1 MLPIVLAIA
10 IWGAKWQGKTVRC
23 WCDNAAVVAAV
34 KSEWCKNKHAM
45 HLLRCLYFFQ
55 AAYQVRLIT
64 EHIKGSHDELAD
76 AISRNNSSKFLSMMT
91 SAQQV
96 PVAVHP
102 HLKQVLVDRPVD
114 WTSQAWRNLLS
125 TILPRD

>member
-1 MLPIVLAIA
+1 
-10 IWGAKWQGKTVRC
+10 
-23 WCDNAAVVAAV
+23 
-34 KSEWCKNKHAM
+34 M

-55 AAYQVRLIT
+55 AAYQVKLMT
-64 EHIKGSHDELAD
+64 EHIKRSHNQLAD
-76 AISRNNSSKFLSMMT
+76 SISHNNSPKFLSIMT
-91 SAQQV
+91 FAQQV